1 MATID
6 ATRANAALWEHY
18 VEQQYG
24 NLLTTI
30 GLPAMTGLLGTAIAT
45 YYVAFWGDVIARL
58 FATNAG
64 EVTRFVQQSGAN
76 VQPRFSATPLPPTA
90 LDEPPPWLREAMD
103 EINRRRE
110 EPSVAAPTGSEL
122 VGAI

>member
-6 ATRANAALWEHY
+6 ATRANAALWETY
-18 VEQQYG
+18 VEERYG
-24 NLLTTI
+24 TLLATM

-64 EVTRFVQQSGAN
+64 QVTRFVQESNAE
-76 VQPRFSATPLPPTA
+76 VLPRFSATPLPPTA
-90 LDEPPPWLREAMD
+90 LDEPPPWLREALD
-103 EINRRRE
+103 EIGRG
-110 EPSVAAPTGSEL
+110 PSPAPARAASGSEM